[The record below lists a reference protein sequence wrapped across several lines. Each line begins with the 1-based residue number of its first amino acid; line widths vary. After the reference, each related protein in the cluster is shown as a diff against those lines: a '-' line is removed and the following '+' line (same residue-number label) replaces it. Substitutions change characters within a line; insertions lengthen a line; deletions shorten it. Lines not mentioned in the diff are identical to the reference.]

1 MPILSYFRTHSD
13 VQDRFWQILCPSFS
27 AAEWNDAVPC
37 PGRHL
42 MHLYIAHETRQ
53 SVWPILSTGILK
65 LGRMRTFAGVTIFIM
80 RKQDGTI
87 EYIDIIN
94 IIMIIIT
101 SQGKSRFV
109 DSIVW
114 LHPKNTAENPPLS
127 SFFLFPWH
135 IGPHYPSRTFLG
147 CLRQLSILPRQR
159 RTAGGTG
166 DPSV

>member
-1 MPILSYFRTHSD
+1 
-13 VQDRFWQILCPSFS
+13 
-27 AAEWNDAVPC
+27 
-37 PGRHL
+37 
-42 MHLYIAHETRQ
+42 MHRYIAHETRQ

-109 DSIVW
+109 DSIV
-114 LHPKNTAENPPLS
+114 
-127 SFFLFPWH
+127 
-135 IGPHYPSRTFLG
+135 
-147 CLRQLSILPRQR
+147 
-159 RTAGGTG
+159 
-166 DPSV
+166 